1 VSFILSIVIINVIGV
16 SVIMMSAVA
25 PVRKVFRG
33 YNAVVEQPNSDPKFE
48 CLNPAVRMKYILDR
62 AMYFE

>member
-1 VSFILSIVIINVIGV
+1 MLNVV
-16 SVIMMSAVA
+16 TLSVIMRSVVA

-48 CLNPAVRMKYILDR
+48 CLNPAVWMKYILDR